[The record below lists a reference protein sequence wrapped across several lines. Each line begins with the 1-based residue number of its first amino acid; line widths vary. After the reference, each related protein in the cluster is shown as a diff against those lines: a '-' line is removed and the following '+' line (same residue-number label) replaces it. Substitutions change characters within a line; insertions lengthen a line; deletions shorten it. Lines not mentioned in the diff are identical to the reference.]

1 MPLDLVIFD
10 CDGVL
15 VDSETIACRVELAI
29 LAELGHPISKERFL
43 HDIVGTKSRDGLQ
56 ILEAMWEKPLPA
68 DFETRVAQALAVA
81 LEAELTPIAG
91 MADLLR
97 DVTLAKCVASSSSPA
112 RIALSLARTGLLPLL
127 DPYLYSSE
135 MVENGKPA
143 PDLFLYA
150 ARQHQAR
157 PASCLVIEDS
167 VPGVRGAKAAGMQA
181 IGFTAGG
188 HSSADLPQRLK
199 AAGAD
204 HLVATAPD
212 LARLIAQLHAGRTA

>member
-1 MPLDLVIFD
+1 MIFD

-29 LAELGHPISKERFL
+29 LAELGHPISRERFL
-43 HDIVGTKSRDGLQ
+43 HEIVGTKSRDGLR
-56 ILEAMWEKPLPA
+56 ILEAMWEKTLPA
-68 DFETRVAQALAVA
+68 DFEARVADALAAA
-81 LEAELTPIAG
+81 LNSELAPIAG
-91 MADLLR
+91 MHALLSNLYL
-97 DVTLAKCVASSSSPA
+97 TKCVASSSSPA

-150 ARQHQAR
+150 ARQHDAR

-167 VPGVRGAKAAGMQA
+167 VPGVRGAKAAGMRV

-188 HSSADLPQRLK
+188 HCSDDLPRRLM

-204 HLVATAPD
+204 HLVSTAED
-212 LARLIAQLHAGRTA
+212 LARLIVAIDKGGDV